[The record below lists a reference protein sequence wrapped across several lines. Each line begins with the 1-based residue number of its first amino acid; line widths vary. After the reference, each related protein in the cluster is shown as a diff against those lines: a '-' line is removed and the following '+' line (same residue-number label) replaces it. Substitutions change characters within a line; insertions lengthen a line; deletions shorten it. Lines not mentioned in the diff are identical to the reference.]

1 MSLALPLAAE
11 PTVHLT
17 PQARLLAAA
26 IAIVFMVMILEL
38 IRRHRLQERY
48 SVIWFV
54 AGLGMLAGAAFPGLL
69 EVVADVMGVR
79 DTNVAL
85 FSLVLLLLLGL
96 ALNFSVIVSR
106 QGDQITRLAQERAL
120 SRRLSRLSARE
131 REVLELLAEGMRAA
145 AIAEHFVVSMPTV
158 RTQIRSILAKLDVS
172 SQLEA
177 VALFRQQS
185 ETVEWSGRRVT
196 SQHRHK

>member
-1 MSLALPLAAE
+1 MTRMPPLAVSNS
-11 PTVHLT
+11 TVHLT
-17 PQARLLAAA
+17 PQARILAGV

-54 AGLGMLAGAAFPGLL
+54 AGLGMLIGALFPGLL
-69 EVVADVMGVR
+69 EVVANAMGVR

-106 QGDQITRLAQERAL
+106 QAEQITRLAQESAIEG
-120 SRRLSRLSARE
+120 ARE
-131 REVLELLAEGMRAA
+131 GSEAPAGATEAA
-145 AIAEHFVVSMPTV
+145 A
-158 RTQIRSILAKLDVS
+158 
-172 SQLEA
+172 EA
-177 VALFRQQS
+177 TPGDPDGPKEQPAA
-185 ETVEWSGRRVT
+185 G
-196 SQHRHK
+196 